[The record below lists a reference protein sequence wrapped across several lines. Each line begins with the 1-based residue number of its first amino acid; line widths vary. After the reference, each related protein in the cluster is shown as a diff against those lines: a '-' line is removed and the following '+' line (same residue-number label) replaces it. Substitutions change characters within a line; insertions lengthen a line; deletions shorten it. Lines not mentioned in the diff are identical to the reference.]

1 MFRAAFGL
9 LAIALPATGASAST
23 RTGQICDST
32 RFDISAARSRPHVVR
47 SVDAELPA
55 GVWTSGQVEACA
67 IVAFVVDER
76 GQPVDAHVVEYS
88 PWPAAGR
95 AAIEAL
101 ASYRFD
107 APPGTHLSLPFRFH
121 RYSVL
126 PVVASLAWH
135 WKSLSS
141 GVDSWTSRQG
151 TATVAMVGGRFEALL
166 IDDVD
171 GLPAF
176 TLKGTRQGDDIV
188 VHAVVSDSDVPPINL
203 TGAFR
208 TGHWKDLGGGRESI
222 VLTDG
227 FEVIALTREI
237 PVVCIESG
245 RSDPIR

>member
-1 MFRAAFGL
+1 MTSLECCSTRTSQGRRPDGGNRVRIALRVCARSRPVAVMARSCFMALFASQHSLHRVLSSCIGRVGAKTSRHGTLEQCLPLNQAGVVSAMFRAAFGL

-32 RFDISAARSRPHVVR
+32 RFD
-47 SVDAELPA
+47 
-55 GVWTSGQVEACA
+55 
-67 IVAFVVDER
+67 
-76 GQPVDAHVVEYS
+76 VEYS

-166 IDDVD
+166 
-171 GLPAF
+171 
-176 TLKGTRQGDDIV
+176 
-188 VHAVVSDSDVPPINL
+188 
-203 TGAFR
+203 
-208 TGHWKDLGGGRESI
+208 
-222 VLTDG
+222 TDG
-227 FEVIALTREI
+227 FEVIALTRDI
-237 PVVCIESG
+237 PVVRIESG
-245 RSDPIR
+245 RWDPIR